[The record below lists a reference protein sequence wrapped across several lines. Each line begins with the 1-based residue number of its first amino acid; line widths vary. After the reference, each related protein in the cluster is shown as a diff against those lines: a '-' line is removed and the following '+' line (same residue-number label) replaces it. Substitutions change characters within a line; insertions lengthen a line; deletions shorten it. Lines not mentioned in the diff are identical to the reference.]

1 MKIKNYTQHL
11 LATLCVSTMFI
22 GACSSSN
29 DPTVVPDA
37 QIPGSDNPDD
47 GGGNDS
53 TGGIRTLE
61 IDARA
66 GGFGASADDPT
77 NKWTYVNFDSG
88 QIVELTD
95 AQADESTGW
104 HMAFKRVGVRVNGGA
119 SGPGNVSAALIDAQ
133 SRFYNEDGEPDVA
146 EFSAATDIN
155 QYAALEQTVNTNEL
169 SFAVDSDKA
178 AIDGNGLD
186 EQTSWWLYNRSD
198 NTVNANANVWT
209 VVRGAGGETF
219 AKVHV
224 TNIDQAERQV
234 SIEMFIQSTG
244 SDAFS
249 SNPVVWTAAI
259 GGAGGALCYDFEET
273 LEVDCVAQA
282 STWDLQV
289 EVSPEGRSWEM
300 WTNSG
305 EVRGQ
310 GAQGSSFGPLT
321 SNAQAGFNNAASVP
335 TWFEDQTGGVFQS
348 DSWYAYNLQ
357 ENNRIWPNY
366 RVYGIDTT
374 IAKYKLQILGYYDE
388 TGLSG
393 NISLRFD
400 SID

>member
-1 MKIKNYTQHL
+1 MHSHQIQL
-11 LATLCVSTMFI
+11 FGRQRL
-22 GACSSSN
+22 
-29 DPTVVPDA
+29 VVP
-37 QIPGSDNPDD
+37 
-47 GGGNDS
+47 
-53 TGGIRTLE
+53 
-61 IDARA
+61 
-66 GGFGASADDPT
+66 
-77 NKWTYVNFDSG
+77 
-88 QIVELTD
+88 
-95 AQADESTGW
+95 
-104 HMAFKRVGVRVNGGA
+104 VG
-119 SGPGNVSAALIDAQ
+119 
-133 SRFYNEDGEPDVA
+133 
-146 EFSAATDIN
+146 
-155 QYAALEQTVNTNEL
+155 
-169 SFAVDSDKA
+169 
-178 AIDGNGLD
+178 
-186 EQTSWWLYNRSD
+186 
-198 NTVNANANVWT
+198 
-209 VVRGAGGETF
+209 
-219 AKVHV
+219 H
-224 TNIDQAERQV
+224 
-234 SIEMFIQSTG
+234 
-244 SDAFS
+244 
-249 SNPVVWTAAI
+249 
-259 GGAGGALCYDFEET
+259 EET

-335 TWFEDQTGGVFQS
+335 TWFEDQSGGVFQS